1 MAWYFIQ
8 RFSGVENY
16 SELDLF
22 TKLASFMKPLKSILI
37 ALGLLVLV
45 FAVIAGMKGEQIAM
59 MIKSGESFVPP
70 PESVSLYSASTQDWP
85 NTYTAIGTVEAD
97 EGITISAQV
106 PGKVKRIAFQSGAQV
121 KAGEVLI
128 EQEAVNEKAQLN
140 AAQARL
146 KLAQASYQRL
156 VELRKRNIASQSELD
171 SAIQQVESAKG
182 DVDDLRATLEK
193 KQIRAPFDG
202 RVGIRQVDLGT
213 DLQVGT
219 AIVSLQAT
227 NRVRVNFPVPQDWLV
242 KISRGL
248 PVSVSAGEDNPAL
261 VQGVITA
268 IGSEISTTTRN
279 VIVQSSLENP
289 DNQLIPGMAVSTTVT
304 LSEPQQVLAVPTTA
318 IIYAPYGDTVFIA
331 DKTDSGLVARQQF
344 IRLGKSRGD
353 FVEVLDGLKVGE
365 QVVSAGA
372 FKLFN
377 KQALVVSSKPT
388 PEFKS
393 EPKPTDS

>member
-1 MAWYFIQ
+1 
-8 RFSGVENY
+8 
-16 SELDLF
+16 
-22 TKLASFMKPLKSILI
+22 MKPLKSILI

-45 FAVIAGMKGEQIAM
+45 FAVIAGIKGEQISM

-70 PESVSLYSASTQDWP
+70 PESVSLYTAASQSWP
-85 NTYTAIGTVEAD
+85 HTYTAIGTVEAD

-171 SAIQQVESAKG
+171 SVIQQVESAKG

-227 NRVRVNFPVPQDWLV
+227 NRVRVNFPVPQDWLI

-248 PVSVSAGEDNPAL
+248 PVTVTTANDTM
-261 VQGVITA
+261 VQGEITA

-279 VIVQSSLENP
+279 VIVQSSMENP
-289 DNQLIPGMAVSTTVT
+289 ENTLIPGMAVSTTVT
-304 LSEPQQVLAVPTTA
+304 LSDPQQVLAIPTTA

-331 DKTDSGLVARQQF
+331 DEANGGLVARQQF
-344 IRLGKSRGD
+344 VRLGQSRGD
-353 FVEVLDGLKVGE
+353 FVEVLDGLKAGE
-365 QVVSAGA
+365 RVVSAGA

-377 KQALVVSSKPT
+377 KQALVVSKMPT

>member
-1 MAWYFIQ
+1 
-8 RFSGVENY
+8 
-16 SELDLF
+16 
-22 TKLASFMKPLKSILI
+22 MKPLKSILI

-289 DNQLIPGMAVSTTVT
+289 DNKLIPGMAVSTTVT

-331 DKTDSGLVARQQF
+331 DKNDAGLVARQQF
-344 IRLGKSRGD
+344 VRLGKSRGD
-353 FVEVLDGLKVGE
+353 FVEVLEGLKAGE

-377 KQALVVSSKPT
+377 KQALVVSPNPT

>member
-1 MAWYFIQ
+1 L
-8 RFSGVENY
+8 G
-16 SELDLF
+16 D
-22 TKLASFMKPLKSILI
+22 
-37 ALGLLVLV
+37 ALGIVKECATAKFDESIDVAIQLGIDAKKSDQVVRGAVVMPHGTGKTARVAV
-45 FAVIAGMKGEQIAM
+45 FAQGAKAEEAKAAG
-59 MIKSGESFVPP
+59 
-70 PESVSLYSASTQDWP
+70 
-85 NTYTAIGTVEAD
+85 AD
-97 EGITISAQV
+97 VVGMDDLA
-106 PGKVKRIAFQSGAQV
+106 AQV

-146 KLAQASYQRL
+146 KLAQASYQRV

-171 SAIQQVESAKG
+171 SVIQQVESAKG

-248 PVSVSAGEDNPAL
+248 PVTVTTANDTV
-261 VQGVITA
+261 VQGQITA

-279 VIVQSSLENP
+279 VIVQSSMENP
-289 DNQLIPGMAVSTTVT
+289 DNKLIPGMAVSTTVT
-304 LSEPQQVLAVPTTA
+304 LSDPQQVLAIPTTA

-331 DKTDSGLVARQQF
+331 DAADGGLVARQQF
-344 IRLGKSRGD
+344 IRLGQSRGD
-353 FVEVLDGLKVGE
+353 FVEVLDGLKAGE

-377 KQALVVSSKPT
+377 KQALVVSKMPT